1 MLLED
6 CRPARGVTTICKNSI
21 FALILGLL
29 VCVSD
34 IRLPGD
40 VLHAEDVQT
49 AETGASMAAMAGDPA
64 GDADDLRF
72 LDVTMATAVDPQGE
86 PEPLPFDRI
95 IHEAA
100 GRYGLDANLIAAVIM
115 AESQFNPSA
124 VSKKGAKGL
133 MQIMPVTADALDM
146 TNVYCPEENIHAGSR
161 HLKWPW
167 TVRRGRPAGARRLQR
182 RAAERDYLQGG
193 PALPG
198 NPGVHR
204 QGHGPLLGD
213 PEIRR
218 RLLTAT
224 GAHGPWP
231 PAGGG
236 RKRLPRTGTRPSTL
250 TGRGSAFNEPS
261 ALRV

>member
-1 MLLED
+1 LSVVPLGGKEGRAMLLED
-6 CRPARGVTTICKNSI
+6 YRPARDAASIWKKSI

-40 VLHAEDVQT
+40 VLHAENVRT
-49 AETGASMAAMAGDPA
+49 AETSASMAAMAGDPA
-64 GDADDLRF
+64 GDADHFRF
-72 LDVTMATAVDPQGE
+72 LDVAMATTVDPQGE

-100 GRYGLDANLIAAVIM
+100 GRYGLDAHLIAAVIM

-161 HLKWPW
+161 HLKW
-167 TVRRGRPAGARRLQR
+167 
-182 RAAERDYLQGG
+182 
-193 PALPG
+193 
-198 NPGVHR
+198 
-204 QGHGPLLGD
+204 LLGRFD
-213 PEIRR
+213 GDVRLALAAYNAGLQNVITYKGVPPYPETKAYIVKVMGHYSAIR
-218 RLLTAT
+218 
-224 GAHGPWP
+224 
-231 PAGGG
+231 
-236 RKRLPRTGTRPSTL
+236 KS
-250 TGRGSAFNEPS
+250 SVAF
-261 ALRV
+261 